1 MAKTKTLSTLANP
14 TRAFQLPNGE
24 TITWKPLTLANLA
37 ELENEFGTLADFLQA
52 LTNGHINPML
62 AIITKAI
69 QNANPHLDHN
79 TIANLFLAGDIAENK
94 PAHQLLMQIL
104 QESGFT
110 QAELQKKQNPQ
121 NQTG

>member
-1 MAKTKTLSTLANP
+1 MAKAKTLSTLANP
-14 TRAFQLPNGE
+14 TRSFQLPNGE
-24 TITWKPLTLANLA
+24 TIPWKPLTLANLA
-37 ELENEFGTLADFLQA
+37 ELENEFGSLNDFLQA
-52 LTNGHINPML
+52 LTNGHITPML

-79 TIANLFLAGDIAENK
+79 TIATLFRAGDIAENK